1 MDPPGTPRPDP
12 ADPHAPHGSGDPYGA
27 AALAAYEGSR
37 ALAARDAAHRAH
49 TERLLLVCADT
60 LDACGRLLAE
70 GPDGADPAAY
80 HHSLE
85 LVVRQLESAVSD
97 EGLEVFGRVG
107 ERAGPATHHVVEVRS
122 APSGVVD
129 DEVLEVVRRGYRYRG
144 RVLRAARVVVAAA
157 GSGTE
162 SSADSGTDGGTVR
175 APREGTTHG

>member
-1 MDPPGTPRPDP
+1 MNPMDPPGPPRPDP
-12 ADPHAPHGSGDPYGA
+12 DDPQDPTESAASYGA

-80 HHSLE
+80 HRSLE
-85 LVVRQLESAVSD
+85 LVVRQLESAVTD
-97 EGLEVFGRVG
+97 EGLEVFGRAG
-107 ERAGPATHHVVEVRS
+107 ERADPATHHVVEVR
-122 APSGVVD
+122 AVPSGAVD

-144 RVLRAARVVVAAA
+144 QVLRAARVVVAAA
-157 GSGTE
+157 EEGAG
-162 SSADSGTDGGTVR
+162 GGTGR

>member
-1 MDPPGTPRPDP
+1 MNPMDPPGPPRPDP
-12 ADPHAPHGSGDPYGA
+12 DDPQDPTESGASYGA

-80 HHSLE
+80 HRSLE
-85 LVVRQLESAVSD
+85 LVVRQLESAVTD
-97 EGLEVFGRVG
+97 EGLEVFGRAG
-107 ERAGPATHHVVEVRS
+107 ERADPATHHVVEVR
-122 APSGVVD
+122 AVPSGAVD

-144 RVLRAARVVVAAA
+144 QVLRAARVVVAAA
-157 GSGTE
+157 EEG
-162 SSADSGTDGGTVR
+162 ADGGTGR